1 MRKIWNFA
9 MAAIVIVAS
18 AGLLV
23 ACDKDDLGTD
33 NPWSNGEY
41 EFAET
46 DLSFTDVLTSAEFW
60 YANFTETVRYTEPN
74 GKGKSYGYSS
84 TPDGGSILPGIS
96 VMLDDL
102 RLFHHETAL
111 VGVLP
116 SFYRD
121 IPYRIE
127 EDMIIF
133 KPEVVEPNN
142 ANAYFGNPLYEG
154 EYYFKILD
162 YDETKVLVETNY
174 NQVTISGTK
183 YPYMI
188 TVLHKREIPNYSY
201 VPFEEW
207 LKVFEELENK

>member
-1 MRKIWNFA
+1 MFHVNAPFESCPLQCFVKPPFETTVTVIHQLVNQPVIGERVVA
-9 MAAIVIVAS
+9 VALIVESVLIQYEILIRMCFQIV
-18 AGLLV
+18 
-23 ACDKDDLGTD
+23 
-33 NPWSNGEY
+33 
-41 EFAET
+41 
-46 DLSFTDVLTSAEFW
+46 
-60 YANFTETVRYTEPN
+60 
-74 GKGKSYGYSS
+74 
-84 TPDGGSILPGIS
+84 
-96 VMLDDL
+96 LD
-102 RLFHHETAL
+102 
-111 VGVLP
+111 
-116 SFYRD
+116 
-121 IPYRIE
+121 
-127 EDMIIF
+127 
-133 KPEVVEPNN
+133 EVVEPNN